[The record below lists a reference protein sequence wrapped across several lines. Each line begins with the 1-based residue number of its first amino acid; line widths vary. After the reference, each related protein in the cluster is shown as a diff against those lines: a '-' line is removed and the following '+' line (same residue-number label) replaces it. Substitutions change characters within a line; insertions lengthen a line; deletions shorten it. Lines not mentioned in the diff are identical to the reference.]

1 MGVKDLWQLLAPIGR
16 RVSVETLEGKTF
28 AIDMSIWMTQFIK
41 AMRDE
46 EGKMLKNA
54 HIIGT
59 LRRILKL
66 LFHRIKPVFV
76 FDGATP
82 ILKLRVIQSRRKTHE
97 RHVGTIIT
105 HLILLLVIYHSCAVL
120 GIKQKGGCAQT
131 HFGSTKAAIN

>member
-1 MGVKDLWQLLAPIGR
+1 MKDLWQLLAPIGR
-16 RVSVETLEGKTF
+16 RVSVETLEGKTL

-41 AMRDE
+41 AMRDD
-46 EGKMLKNA
+46 EGKMIKNA

-97 RHVGTIIT
+97 RHVRNF
-105 HLILLLVIYHSCAVL
+105 YP
-120 GIKQKGGCAQT
+120 
-131 HFGSTKAAIN
+131 